1 MSASSSPE
9 PVRWRLATRI
19 AFRFVFCFFLLAF
32 FPFPFH
38 VVPGVEGATQKLWEL
53 IAIPV
58 GQAVFGVTADPVF
71 NGSGDK
77 TFYWLQYFVIAV
89 ASAAA
94 ALLWSIADRRRP
106 GYPRLHAWFHVYV
119 RFALAAAMISY
130 GSFKV
135 IPSQFSPPWLDR
147 LMQPFGDASP
157 MGLLWTFMGA
167 SMAYTIFTGVGEMAA
182 GLLLA
187 FRRTALLGA
196 LITAAVMTHVVVLN
210 FCYDVPV
217 KAYSTQLL
225 LAALV
230 IIAPDAGRLARF
242 FVGSEPATRP
252 VVHARKWR
260 IAATVLAAVVV
271 AVSSVRLLVQSAEQ
285 RASRIE
291 RFAPTPL
298 TGIWN
303 VDELTVDGVS
313 RPPLTTDLTRWR
325 RFLVSG
331 KEMMSIQNMDDTRVR
346 YRLDFDET
354 KRAFT
359 LKKWVD
365 PKFEARFA
373 FTRIDAN
380 TFALDGTFEGK
391 RTIAKVRKAPD
402 REFLLMTRGFHWIN
416 ESPFNR

>member
-9 PVRWRLATRI
+9 PARWRLATRI
-19 AFRFVFCFFLLAF
+19 AFRFFFCFFLLAY

-38 VVPGVEGATQKLWEL
+38 VLPGVEGAVQKLWEL
-53 IAIPV
+53 VAIPA

-77 TFYWLQYFVIAV
+77 TFYWLQYFVIV
-89 ASAAA
+89 VVSAAA
-94 ALLWSIADRRRP
+94 ALIWSIAGRRHAA
-106 GYPRLHAWFHVYV
+106 YPRLHAWFHVYI
-119 RFALAAAMISY
+119 RFALAAAMITY

-135 IPSQFSPPWLDR
+135 IPSQFTPPWLDR

-167 SMAYTIFTGVGEMAA
+167 SMPYTIFTGIGEMAG

-225 LAALV
+225 LTALV
-230 IIAPDAGRLARF
+230 IIAPDAKRLARF
-242 FVGSEPATRP
+242 ITGEPATRP
-252 VVHARKWR
+252 VVAARKWR
-260 IAATVLAAVVV
+260 LAAAALAAV
-271 AVSSVRLLVQSAEQ
+271 AVTAFSVRLLVQSSAQ
-285 RASRIE
+285 RASRLE
-291 RFAPTPL
+291 RFAPTPMS
-298 TGIWN
+298 GIWN
-303 VDELTVDGVS
+303 VDELTIDGVS

-325 RFLVSG
+325 RFIVSG
-331 KEMMSIQNMDDTRVR
+331 KEMMAIQNMDDTRVR
-346 YRLDFDET
+346 YKLELDEP
-354 KRAFT
+354 KRTFI

-365 PKFEARFA
+365 PKFQAT
-373 FTRIDAN
+373 FTFSRIDAN
-380 TFALDGTFEGK
+380 TFAIDGTFEGK
-391 RTIAKVRKAPD
+391 RTVAKVRKAPG
-402 REFLLMTRGFHWIN
+402 REFLLTTRGFHWIN